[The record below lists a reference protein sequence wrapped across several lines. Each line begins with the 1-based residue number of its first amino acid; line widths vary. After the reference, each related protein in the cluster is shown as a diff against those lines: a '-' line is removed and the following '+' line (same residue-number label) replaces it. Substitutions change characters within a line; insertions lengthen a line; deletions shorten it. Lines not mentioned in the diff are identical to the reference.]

1 MGARGGNVGGELGP
15 ALPTTEGADD
25 WSMGTSDFDVPHRLV
40 VGVTARVDN
49 LLVSGLY
56 RFRSGTPFTPRY
68 RMGVDANGDGS
79 HRNDVAFVPT
89 DLSALSEG
97 WSCLSDQGGAFASRN
112 SCRGP
117 SSHTVNIRVRY
128 NFAQLVGQPASITVD
143 GLNLIETS
151 GGIIDD
157 ALLLVDPD
165 GTITTSPDGG
175 TVTIPTLVNA
185 NFGEVLYPTSRGRML
200 RVGVRIGG

>member
-1 MGARGGNVGGELGP
+1 
-15 ALPTTEGADD
+15 
-25 WSMGTSDFDVPHRLV
+25 
-40 VGVTARVDN
+40 
-49 LLVSGLY
+49 
-56 RFRSGTPFTPRY
+56 
-68 RMGVDANGDGS
+68 
-79 HRNDVAFVPT
+79 
-89 DLSALSEG
+89 
-97 WSCLSDQGGAFASRN
+97 
-112 SCRGP
+112 
-117 SSHTVNIRVRY
+117 
-128 NFAQLVGQPASITVD
+128 VGQPASITVD

-165 GTITTSPDGG
+165 GTITTSPDGS